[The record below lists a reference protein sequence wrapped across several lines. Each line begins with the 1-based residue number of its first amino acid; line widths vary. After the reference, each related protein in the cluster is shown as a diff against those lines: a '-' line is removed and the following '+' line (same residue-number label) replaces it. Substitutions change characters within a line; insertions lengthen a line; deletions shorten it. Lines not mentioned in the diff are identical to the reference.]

1 MKMKPGLKDYSK
13 FNYRLIQD
21 WEVPN
26 WIKVKPLNKEEEE
39 KKLLDLGKRQRK
51 AFINYDN
58 LSDQQFLRI
67 IEEGKDPNE
76 VLREE
81 ANKKERRQRGED
93 SQDKKDSKK
102 DED

>member
-58 LSDQQFLRI
+58 LIDKQFLRI
-67 IEEGKDPNE
+67 IEEGKDPNK

-102 DED
+102 EED